1 MPEIHAP
8 NNPSTPNAPVE
19 QHAPEHFSEWNEQMV
34 RKYDPDVFNHHPKG
48 IVRWVEARRA
58 SAVIRSIDARPEH
71 SILDV
76 GCGTGNILNQLPG
89 NQRCGIDLSRFMV
102 SRAQEKLGPG
112 VKVLLGDAEK
122 MPFPD
127 ASFDRVIASSLFSHV
142 QHPDRVAA
150 ELKRVVKPGG
160 RIVVSVSDEDQIEKG
175 LRMAHWLFFDKLF
188 LRPSGPGEVRVFNHE
203 YHYHKFSRKR
213 MRDVLGDGVVERS
226 LKRVPFLFPV
236 HWVAIYE
243 QKV

>member
-1 MPEIHAP
+1 MPEIHT
-8 NNPSTPNAPVE
+8 PSPPET
-19 QHAPEHFSEWNEQMV
+19 HAPEHFSEWNEQMI
-34 RKYDPDVFNHHPKG
+34 RKYDPDVFHHHPKG
-48 IVRWVEARRA
+48 IVRWVETRRA

-76 GCGTGNILNQLPG
+76 GCGTGNILSQLPG

-102 SRAQEKLGPG
+102 TRAREKLGPG
-112 VKVLLGDAEK
+112 VQVLLGDAEQL
-122 MPFPD
+122 PFPS

-150 ELKRVVKPGG
+150 ELKRVVKPSG

-175 LRMAHWLFFDKLF
+175 LRLAKALFFDRLF
-188 LRPSGPGEVRVFNHE
+188 LRPTTGTGGEVGVFNVE
-203 YHYHKFSRKR
+203 YHYNRFSRKR
-213 MRDVLGDGVVERS
+213 MRDVLGEGVVERS